1 VVFQRPSSPNNLN
14 SILAFPTYLNHDMA
28 SPRLNDSSQSSEP
41 ELDPNNLSLDKLVDL
56 FLASKRSLSCTH
68 HVWRAREIVHTA
80 RDAVED
86 NAKVAARNSFVR
98 YAVDVQLESLEA
110 IRLGGSLIQSE
121 TRDEHDVGEILM
133 GSKITCA
140 HRYRMQSKPL
150 MRPLLDLI
158 VL

>member
-1 VVFQRPSSPNNLN
+1 
-14 SILAFPTYLNHDMA
+14 MA

-41 ELDPNNLSLDKLVDL
+41 DLDPDNLSLDQLVDL
-56 FLASKRSLSCTH
+56 FLASKRSLSCTN

-86 NAKVAARNSFVR
+86 NAKVSARNSFVR

-121 TRDEHDVGEILM
+121 TRDEHDVGRGFIYHKHAKLINL
-133 GSKITCA
+133 GCN
-140 HRYRMQSKPL
+140 QSS
-150 MRPLLDLI
+150 
-158 VL
+158 